1 MIGKKITNKEFNS
14 FKTLLA
20 GGLTIN
26 QIAETLH
33 RSHHTIRIAD
43 ESESFDEFTNAMAEY
58 SKAVRLKYKKQPTL
72 PELARIQSEP
82 MSRELASQVVI
93 ALSNIGINLSIV
105 PEK

>member
-1 MIGKKITNKEFNS
+1 MRRKKITNKEFNNI
-14 FKTLLA
+14 KTLIS

-26 QIAETLH
+26 RIAETLN

-43 ESESFDEFTNAMAEY
+43 ESESFDEFTNAMREY
-58 SKAVRLKYKKQPTL
+58 SKTNRLKYKKQPTL

-82 MSRELASQVVI
+82 MPREMASQI
-93 ALSNIGINLSIV
+93 ITALSNIGISLSIV